1 MARATTVKHALAKWE
16 MDSKQKASEATEI
29 KLFGQVPP
37 IEKLDDSLSTLINC
51 EKLSLSTNRIEKIT
65 NLSGLK
71 NLKILSLGR
80 NNIKTL
86 VGLEPLQDTLEE
98 LWISYNLIE
107 KLKGI
112 NYFKKLKVLYMSN
125 NLVNDWDEF
134 MRLADLPLL
143 ADLAFVGN
151 PLQEKCAPQSKWIQE
166 VSKRLPDLKKVDGAH
181 IVKNED

>member
-1 MARATTVKHALAKWE
+1 MAQATTVKKALAKWE
-16 MDSKQKASEATEI
+16 MISEQKANEATEI
-29 KLFGQVPP
+29 KLFGQIPP
-37 IEKLDDSLSTLINC
+37 IEKLDNSLSTLINC

-71 NLKILSLGR
+71 NLKILSLSR

-86 VGLEPLQDTLEE
+86 AGLEPLQDTLEE

-112 NYFKKLKVLYMSN
+112 NFLKKLKVLYMSS

-134 MRLADLPLL
+134 KRLASLPLL

-151 PLQEKCAPQSKWIQE
+151 PLQKKCAPQSNWIQE
-166 VSKRLPDLKKVDGAH
+166 VSKRLPNLKKVDGVH

>member
-1 MARATTVKHALAKWE
+1 MAGATTVKNALARWE
-16 MDSKQKASEATEI
+16 LDSKQKASEATEI
-29 KLFGQVPP
+29 KLFGQIPP

-71 NLKILSLGR
+71 NLKILSLSR

-107 KLKGI
+107 RLRGI
-112 NYFKKLKVLYMSN
+112 QSFKKLKVLYMSN

-151 PLQEKCAPQSKWIQE
+151 PLQEKCAPQYNWIQE
-166 VSKRLPDLKKVDGAH
+166 VSKRLPHLKKVDGAH